1 MITVSIL
8 EQSDVILPTDWCRPL
23 VLQTMSGG
31 MSDSMSFKACYSG
44 TPENNVE
51 WVPAN
56 RCFGPVWFA
65 SPTTVGEVCVDLN
78 MQYEFVR
85 GEVPVSHRLSLD
97 DYTDLRDFG

>member
-8 EQSDVILPTDWCRPL
+8 ELDDVIQPTDWCRPL

-44 TPENNVE
+44 TPENNAE
-51 WVPAN
+51 WAPAD
-56 RCFGPVWFA
+56 RCFGAVWF
-65 SPTTVGEVCVDLN
+65 TTETTLRNVNKSLH
-78 MQYEFVR
+78 MKYEFVR
-85 GEVPVSHRLSLD
+85 GPVPASHQLCLD